1 MFCRH
6 GDHHV
11 QGGQLELHD
20 RYEAAPPP
28 PLPLR
33 RNTASATQGDNDES
47 PVAEK
52 KAVEADVLPAAASN
66 DYECVGFDNPT
77 FAAAQPTEAD
87 ETITKVERDEEK
99 VDLKDDSI

>member
-11 QGGQLELHD
+11 QGGQLELHNVHD
-20 RYEAAPPP
+20 RYEAAPP
-28 PLPLR
+28 LPLR
-33 RNTASATQGDNDES
+33 NTANATQRDTDES
-47 PVAEK
+47 PGAKE
-52 KAVEADVLPAAASN
+52 KAVEADVLPAAASSN

-87 ETITKVERDEEK
+87 ETVEGDEEK

>member
-1 MFCRH
+1 MFYSH
-6 GDHHV
+6 SDHHV
-11 QGGQLELHD
+11 QSGQLELHD
-20 RYEAAPPP
+20 RYEAARPP

-33 RNTASATQGDNDES
+33 RSATQRDRDES

-52 KAVEADVLPAAASN
+52 KAVEADVLPAATSSN

-87 ETITKVERDEEK
+87 ETITKVEGDEEK
-99 VDLKDDSI
+99 VDLNDDSI